1 MQPIEIVGGGLAG
14 LSLGIALRRHGIP
27 VTLHEA
33 GHYPRHRVCGEFIA
47 GLSRSTIARLQL
59 DEALKSALVHRD
71 VAWHLP
77 GETPF
82 VQRLPAPA
90 LGLSRHLL
98 DSRLAEQFVVLGGK
112 LHTRVRINDE
122 PVPSSQASIP
132 GRVHAYG
139 RRRAPRSGWLGLKVH
154 VRDLTLVRE
163 LELHLGDGCYVGLSR
178 IENDQVNVCGLFQRR
193 GISERGANVLL
204 AYLRAAGLTDLATR
218 IEGATLDHESF
229 CAVAAV
235 EFDRG
240 VPISLSPG
248 VRLGDA
254 AAMIPP
260 FTGNGMA
267 MAFQSAES
275 VLDPLLDFANGKT
288 DWEATCAASQA
299 ALRARFRV
307 RLASAGAL
315 HPFLLQ
321 GRWQR
326 WLARLARARLLPF
339 RALYTALH

>member
-1 MQPIEIVGGGLAG
+1 MQAIEIVGGGLAG

-47 GLSRSTIARLQL
+47 GLSPATIARLQL
-59 DEALKSALVHRD
+59 NEALTGALVHRD

-77 GETPF
+77 GEAPF

-98 DSRLAEQFVVLGGK
+98 DLRLADQFIALGGE
-112 LHTRVRINDE
+112 LHTRARISDDPDGSPE
-122 PVPSSQASIP
+122 ASIP

-139 RRRAPRSGWLGLKVH
+139 RRRESRSRWLGLKVH

-163 LELHLGDGCYVGLSR
+163 LELHLGEDCYVGLSR
-178 IENDQVNVCGLFQRR
+178 IENDEVNVCGLFQRR
-193 GISERGANVLL
+193 AISERGATILL
-204 AYLRAAGLTDLATR
+204 AYLRAAGLKDLADR
-218 IEGATLDHESF
+218 IEGATVDEGSF

-235 EFDRG
+235 EFDRE
-240 VPISLSPG
+240 VPVAQG
-248 VRLGDA
+248 MRLGDA

-275 VLDPLLDFANGKT
+275 ALNPLLDFAHGKT
-288 DWEATCAASQA
+288 AWEATCAATQA
-299 ALRARFRV
+299 ALRARFRL
-307 RLASAGAL
+307 RLASSGAL
-315 HPFLLQ
+315 HPILLQ
-321 GRWQR
+321 ARWQR

-339 RALYTALH
+339 RALYAALH

>member
-1 MQPIEIVGGGLAG
+1 MKPIEIVGGGLAG
-14 LSLGIALRRHGIP
+14 LSLGIALRRHQIP

-47 GLSRSTIARLQL
+47 GLSQATIARLQL
-59 DEALKSALVHRD
+59 DAALTGALVHRD

-77 GETPF
+77 GESPF
-82 VQRLPAPA
+82 IQRLPAPA

-98 DSRLAEQFVVLGGK
+98 DSRLADQFVALGGE
-112 LHTRVRINDE
+112 LHTRARISDDAA
-122 PVPSSQASIP
+122 SSTPASTP

-139 RRRAPRSGWLGLKVH
+139 RRRASSSRWLGLKIH

-178 IENDQVNVCGLFQRR
+178 IENNEVNVCGLFQRR
-193 GISERGANVLL
+193 EISERGANVLL
-204 AYLRAAGLTDLATR
+204 AYLRAADLTDLATR
-218 IEGATLDHESF
+218 IEGATIDEGSF

-235 EFDRG
+235 EFDRR
-240 VPISLSPG
+240 VPISSSPG

-275 VLDPLLDFANGKT
+275 ALDPLLDFARGKT
-288 DWEATCAASQA
+288 DWVSTCAASQA
-299 ALRARFRV
+299 ALQARFRV
-307 RLASAGAL
+307 RLASSRAL

-339 RALYTALH
+339 RALYAALH

>member
-1 MQPIEIVGGGLAG
+1 MPAIEIVGGGLAG
-14 LSLGIALRRHGIP
+14 LSLGIALRRQGIP

-33 GHYPRHRVCGEFIA
+33 GSYPRHRVCGEFIA

-59 DEALKSALVHRD
+59 DEALTGALVHHE

-77 GETPF
+77 GESPF

-98 DSRLAEQFVVLGGK
+98 DKRLAEQFVALGGE
-112 LHTRVRINDE
+112 LHTRARLIEGPDT
-122 PVPSSQASIP
+122 SSTASIP

-139 RRRAPRSGWLGLKVH
+139 RRRAPSSRWLGLKIH
-154 VRDLTLVRE
+154 LRELTLVRE

-178 IENDQVNVCGLFQRR
+178 IENDEVNVCGLFQRR
-193 GISERGANVLL
+193 AISEQGANILL
-204 AYLRAAGLTDLATR
+204 AYLRAAGLNDLAKR
-218 IEGATLDHESF
+218 IDGAAVDEASF

-235 EFDRG
+235 EFDRR
-240 VPISLSPG
+240 VHLSPG

-275 VLDPLLDFANGKT
+275 ALNPLLDFAHGTT
-288 DWEATCAASQA
+288 DWATTCGATQA

-307 RLASAGAL
+307 RLASSGAL

-339 RALYTALH
+339 HALYAALH

>member
-1 MQPIEIVGGGLAG
+1 MQAIEIIGGGLAG
-14 LSLGIALRRHGIP
+14 LSLGVALRRHGIP

-33 GHYPRHRVCGEFIA
+33 GFYPRHRVCGEFIA
-47 GLSRSTIARLQL
+47 GLSPSTIARLQL
-59 DEALKSALVHRD
+59 DEALAGALVHRD

-77 GETPF
+77 GESPF
-82 VQRLPAPA
+82 IQRLPAPA

-98 DSRLAEQFVVLGGK
+98 DLRLAEQFVALGGA
-112 LHTRVRINDE
+112 LHTRARIVDA
-122 PVPSSQASIP
+122 PDTPTHASIP
-132 GRVHAYG
+132 GRVHASG
-139 RRRAPRSGWLGLKVH
+139 RRRAPSSRWLGLKVH

-178 IENDQVNVCGLFQRR
+178 IENDEVNVCGLFQRR
-193 GISERGANVLL
+193 AISDRDVGVLF
-204 AYLRAAGLTDLATR
+204 AYLRAAGLNDLAAR
-218 IEGATLDHESF
+218 IEGATVDEGSF

-240 VPISLSPG
+240 VQVAPS
-248 VRLGDA
+248 VRVGDA

-275 VLDPLLDFANGKT
+275 ALTPLIDFAHGKT
-288 DWEATCAASQA
+288 DWAATCASTQA
-299 ALRARFRV
+299 ALRGRFRL
-307 RLASAGAL
+307 RLATSGAL

-321 GRWQR
+321 ARWQR

-339 RALYTALH
+339 RALYAALH